1 MKTSQIYLSAAIAAT
16 LSMGLSA
23 FPVLSQATAPVVPS
37 AEAAAPVAAAD
48 ATAPVP
54 KAFVQ
59 DAFQANEFELAA
71 SQVAVKKATSPKVK
85 AYAKAAVAEKTA
97 IRAQMTTAI
106 QSAQSDMQFTQDW
119 TPAQKAKL
127 AELNAAKGKSFDT
140 KYVGAV
146 ADTLDKA
153 VPQFEDYA
161 SRGTDAAIRDFA
173 AGALPKLKDAQ
184 AQVQTL
190 LSTGA

>member
-23 FPVLSQATAPVVPS
+23 FPVLSQGTMPATP
-37 AEAAAPVAAAD
+37 EAAAPVAD

-71 SQVAVKKATSPKVK
+71 SQLAAKKSTNPKVK
-85 AYAKAAVAEKTA
+85 AYAKAAVAEKTL
-97 IRAQMTTAI
+97 IREQMTVAI
-106 QSAQSDMQFTQDW
+106 QSARSDMQFTQDW
-119 TPAQKAKL
+119 TPEQKAKL

-140 KYVGAV
+140 NYVGAV
-146 ADTLDKA
+146 AETLDKA

-161 SRGTDAAIRDFA
+161 NRGTDAAIRDFA
-173 AGALPKLKDAQ
+173 VGTLPKLKDAQ